1 MIPIHP
7 QDQRLLGE
15 QWRGE
20 ASIDRMLP
28 FGLRSVPKIFS
39 AIADALQ
46 WILAVKGVT
55 HSLHYLDDYI
65 IVSNSIDK
73 ALTQRDIF
81 TSTFESLG
89 VPLGYSKLEGPNSSL
104 TFLGI
109 EVDTESLQLRLPSDK
124 LSRLKSELSRCCHR
138 RSISKRELQSLTG
151 LLQFASKVIRPG
163 HPFICRLYAMQDIG
177 SHPDHFIRLNLPARA
192 DILWWYLFAEDWN
205 GISMFWD
212 VSKYTADITISSD
225 ASGSWGCGAFWK
237 SKWFHFPW
245 PSSLQGLWIATKELI
260 PIVVAAA
267 PFGHEWR
274 GLMVEFKVD
283 NMAVVHVLNNTY
295 SKDQHLMHLICTLV
309 FLASCFEFWFLASHI
324 EGKANI
330 IADALSRNNL

>member
-1 MIPIHP
+1 MCN
-7 QDQRLLGE
+7 GE
-15 QWRGE
+15 E
-20 ASIDRMLP
+20 
-28 FGLRSVPKIFS
+28 RSSSTESYHLACIQHSKYFS
-39 AIADALQ
+39 AVANVLQ

-73 ALTQRDIF
+73 ALVQRDIL

-89 VPLGYSKLEGPNSSL
+89 VPLEYSKLEGPSSCL

-124 LSRLKSELSRCCHR
+124 LSRLKSELSQCCHR
-138 RSISKRELQSLTG
+138 RSISKWELQSLTG

-163 HPFICRLYAMQDIG
+163 QPFIHRLYAMQDIG
-177 SHPDHFIRLNLPARA
+177 SHPDHFIRLNLPAKA

-212 VSKYTADITISSD
+212 ISKHTADITVMSD
-225 ASGSWGCGAFWK
+225 ASGSWGCGVFWK

-245 PSSLQGLWIATKELI
+245 PSSLQGLPIATKELI

-267 PFGHEWR
+267 LFRSRMEGPYGGVQGR
-274 GLMVEFKVD
+274 
-283 NMAVVHVLNNTY
+283 
-295 SKDQHLMHLICTLV
+295 QHSSGTCP
-309 FLASCFEFWFLASHI
+309 
-324 EGKANI
+324 
-330 IADALSRNNL
+330 